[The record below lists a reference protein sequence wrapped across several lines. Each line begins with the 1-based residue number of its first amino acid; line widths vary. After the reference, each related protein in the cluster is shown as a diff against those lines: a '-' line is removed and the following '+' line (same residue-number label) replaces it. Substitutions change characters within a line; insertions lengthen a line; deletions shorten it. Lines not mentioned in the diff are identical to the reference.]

1 MKTLLAF
8 LFFITAHVLSTDIS
22 PAVAEQN
29 TPLEE
34 TKHNPDNIV
43 HFILRNTDFKEPDRQ
58 MAIPAALFM
67 DGIMPQEGGVDSG
80 ILLEVH
86 WPDFSGHVADLAKN
100 AVRILVTTKKPTFS
114 EEQVM
119 KNMLQLI
126 VMSDDQ
132 DLSDVFTSNIPVKLV
147 PPQPI
152 PGQVIPSDIMQL
164 ANQLNSS
171 MANNHTQIY
180 IDKAPYPSRI
190 ISCEALNNK
199 TEFSSCSDT
208 FYYKN
213 LTFKVS
219 YDRPY
224 VAEWKKIEETVK
236 NNFDIYMR

>member
-8 LFFITAHVLSTDIS
+8 LFFIAAHVLSTDIS
-22 PAVAEQN
+22 PAVTEQN

-43 HFILRNTDFKEPDRQ
+43 HFILRNPRFKEPDRQ

-100 AVRILVTTKKPTFS
+100 YVMILVITKNPDFS
-114 EEQVM
+114 VEQVM
-119 KNMLQLI
+119 KNFLQ
-126 VMSDDQ
+126 DD
-132 DLSDVFTSNIPVKLV
+132 LAIPDAPLNLV
-147 PPQPI
+147 QPQPI
-152 PGQVIPSDIMQL
+152 PEQVIPSDIMQVNNKL
-164 ANQLNSS
+164 IWHLKYSNS
-171 MANNHTQIY
+171 QVY

-190 ISCEALNNK
+190 IRCTAKNNK

-208 FYYKN
+208 FFYKN
-213 LTFKVS
+213 LWFKVS
-219 YDRPY
+219 YSRSY
-224 VAEWKKIEETVK
+224 VVEWKKIEDTVK
-236 NNFDIYMR
+236 NNFDRYMR

>member
-8 LFFITAHVLSTDIS
+8 LFFIAAHVLSTDIS

-43 HFILRNTDFKEPDRQ
+43 HFILRNTDFKEPDRH
-58 MAIPAALFM
+58 MSIPAALFM
-67 DGIMPQEGGVDSG
+67 DGIMPQEGGVDDS

-100 AVRILVTTKKPTFS
+100 AVMILVNTKNPDFS
-114 EEQVM
+114 TEQVM
-119 KNMLQLI
+119 KNFLQ
-126 VMSDDQ
+126 DD
-132 DLSDVFTSNIPVKLV
+132 LAIPDTRFNLM
-147 PPQPI
+147 PPQLI
-152 PGQVIPSDIMQL
+152 PGQVIPSNIMQV
-164 ANQLNSS
+164 ANQLELS

-199 TEFSSCSDT
+199 TEFSYCSDT
-208 FYYKN
+208 FFYKN
-213 LTFKVS
+213 LWFKVS
-219 YDRPY
+219 YSRFY
-224 VAEWKKIEETVK
+224 VAEWRKIEKTVK
-236 NNFDIYMR
+236 NNFNIYMR

>member
-8 LFFITAHVLSTDIS
+8 LFFIAAHVLSTGIS

-34 TKHNPDNIV
+34 TRHNPDNIV
-43 HFILRNTDFKEPDRQ
+43 HFILRNPRFKEPDRQ

-100 AVRILVTTKKPTFS
+100 YVMILVITKNPDFS
-114 EEQVM
+114 VEQVM
-119 KNMLQLI
+119 KNFLQ
-126 VMSDDQ
+126 DD
-132 DLSDVFTSNIPVKLV
+132 LAIPDAPLNLV
-147 PPQPI
+147 QPQPI
-152 PGQVIPSDIMQL
+152 PEQVIPSDIMQVNNKL
-164 ANQLNSS
+164 IWHLKYSNS
-171 MANNHTQIY
+171 QVY

-190 ISCEALNNK
+190 IRCTVKNNK

-208 FYYKN
+208 FFYKN
-213 LTFKVS
+213 LWFKVS
-219 YDRPY
+219 YSRSY
-224 VAEWKKIEETVK
+224 VAEWKKIEDTVK
-236 NNFDIYMR
+236 NNFDRYMR

>member
-67 DGIMPQEGGVDSG
+67 DGIMPQEGGVDDS

-86 WPDFSGHVADLAKN
+86 WPDFSGHVADLTEN
-100 AVRILVTTKKPTFS
+100 AVRILVNTKNPNVS
-114 EEQVM
+114 AEQSM
-119 KNMLQLI
+119 KNLLQLI
-126 VMSDDQ
+126 IMSDDQ
-132 DLSDVFTSNIPVKLV
+132 DISEVFTSNIPVKLL
-147 PPQPI
+147 PSQSI
-152 PGQVIPSDIMQL
+152 HGQVVPSDIMQID
-164 ANQLNSS
+164 NKLNS
-171 MANNHTQIY
+171 NLRHGEGQVY
-180 IDKAPYPSRI
+180 IDKAPAPSRI
-190 ISCEALNNK
+190 IRCTAKNNK
-199 TEFSSCSDT
+199 TELSSCSDT
-208 FYYKN
+208 FIYKKLN
-213 LTFKVS
+213 FKVS
-219 YDRPY
+219 YDRHY

>member
-8 LFFITAHVLSTDIS
+8 LFFIAAHVLSTDIS

-34 TKHNPDNIV
+34 TRHNPDNIV

-86 WPDFSGHVADLAKN
+86 WPDFSGHVADLTKN
-100 AVRILVTTKKPTFS
+100 AVRILVNTKKPDFS
-114 EEQVM
+114 AKQIM
-119 KNMLQLI
+119 KNFLQ
-126 VMSDDQ
+126 DD
-132 DLSDVFTSNIPVKLV
+132 LAIPDAPFNLT
-147 PPQPI
+147 QPLPI
-152 PGQVIPSDIMQL
+152 QGQIIPSDIMQVNNKL
-164 ANQLNSS
+164 IWYLKYSNS
-171 MANNHTQIY
+171 QVY

-190 ISCEALNNK
+190 IRCTSKNNK

-208 FYYKN
+208 FFYKN
-213 LTFKVS
+213 LWFKVS
-219 YDRPY
+219 YSRFY
-224 VAEWKKIEETVK
+224 VTE
-236 NNFDIYMR
+236 